1 MTKLNIKT
9 LGELLEKDKK
19 GVGDV
24 KRMIDRYGIYYWAP
38 WKEWEAAPKDVNSSE
53 QIINNAISALC
64 DYADI
69 FGKLISTSAPEEF
82 YHNPGKHIIYSY
94 GYNQDEGGKLFV
106 EKTHIQT
113 LEEQIEGLKEENKRL
128 GGVYESQVDKELV
141 APELELANQIYRE
154 ALKKRDPK
162 TNRVEGKTPRKWMLD
177 TLAEM
182 DAGLEDPEMKRI
194 ASVAN
199 WNKKQTNKSK

>member
-69 FGKLISTSAPEEF
+69 FDKLISTKAPEEF
-82 YHNPGKHIIYSY
+82 YDNPGEHDIYRY
-94 GYNQDEGGKLFV
+94 GFNQDESGDLFV

-113 LEEQIEGLKEENKRL
+113 LEEKIESLKEENKRL

-162 TNRVEGKTPRKWMLD
+162 TNKVEGKTPSNWMKGRLGEINNALKD
-177 TLAEM
+177 SV
-182 DAGLEDPEMKRI
+182 KNRI
-194 ASVAN
+194 AAVAN
-199 WNKKQTNKSK
+199 WSKEQTNKK